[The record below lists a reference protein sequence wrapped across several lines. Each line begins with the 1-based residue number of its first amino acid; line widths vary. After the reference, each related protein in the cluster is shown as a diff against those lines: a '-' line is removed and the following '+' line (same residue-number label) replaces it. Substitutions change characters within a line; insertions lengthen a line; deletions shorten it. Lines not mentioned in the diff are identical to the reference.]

1 MTTKKS
7 KLEIIAEIGVN
18 HNGKMSYARKLINV
32 AKKCGADYVKFQIY
46 RAENIVNRKVDNKRY
61 EHFKRFVLSKS
72 EYERIFKLCN
82 SFRKGSFMASLW
94 DIELFEWYNKLVSIH
109 KVGSGDL
116 TNFPLIKL
124 MVLSGKPIILS
135 TGISNWSLI
144 KKTLNFIY
152 EQDLKY
158 REKKKSCSS
167 SMYICLS
174 V

>member
-1 MTTKKS
+1 
-7 KLEIIAEIGVN
+7 
-18 HNGKMSYARKLINV
+18 
-32 AKKCGADYVKFQIY
+32 
-46 RAENIVNRKVDNKRY
+46 
-61 EHFKRFVLSKS
+61 
-72 EYERIFKLCN
+72 
-82 SFRKGSFMASLW
+82 MASLW

-158 REKKKSCSS
+158 EKKKVALLQCTSVYPCRNDEVNLNNMLYLKKKSGLEVGYS
-167 SMYICLS
+167 DHTVGTTACEISYSMGGKIIEKHFTDKNKIEDLGTIKYQQQKTT
-174 V
+174 